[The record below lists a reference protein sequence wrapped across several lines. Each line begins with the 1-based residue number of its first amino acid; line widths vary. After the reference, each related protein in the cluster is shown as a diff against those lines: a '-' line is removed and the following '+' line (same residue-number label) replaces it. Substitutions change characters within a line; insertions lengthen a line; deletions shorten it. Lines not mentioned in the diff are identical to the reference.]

1 MKSTSF
7 REYYLTEQA
16 QDRDPREKEKMK
28 FFGDQI
34 QKVFGLKM
42 GRPVKDRGDFVFIFK
57 SKGFNLGRTTL
68 RLQSSFGDII
78 FGESSGVFTS
88 QDAQKAKE
96 KIQNAYDKKFGA
108 RGVEGAKSLAQ
119 LMKELAKE
127 KKKPVRGK
135 LG

>member
-1 MKSTSF
+1 MTGFK
-7 REYYLTEQA
+7 EYYLTEQKEA
-16 QDRDPREKEKMK
+16 RDPREKEKIK

-57 SKGFNLGRTTL
+57 SKGLNLGRTTL
-68 RLQSSFGDII
+68 RLQSSFGDIN

-88 QDAQKAKE
+88 ADAQDGKDKVQ
-96 KIQNAYDKKFGA
+96 KAYDKKFGA
-108 RGVEGAKSLAQ
+108 RGVEGAKTFA
-119 LMKELAKE
+119 ELAKQFS
-127 KKKPVRGK
+127 KVKTKKPGK